1 MRTDPTGTRT
11 AILDSVYTHLR
22 GGIWDLANS
31 GEMAKNVFFEACS
44 NDESCRWHFP
54 DIEQTFVSIS
64 EDLDANPPVVP
75 IEVNGQP
82 LEAQVSSV
90 EGWSGIY
97 QALYE
102 ENQIALLPFLA
113 VALQMNSTDM
123 LSPCLLYTSPSPRDI
138 SGSRMPSSA

>member
-1 MRTDPTGTRT
+1 
-11 AILDSVYTHLR
+11 
-22 GGIWDLANS
+22 
-31 GEMAKNVFFEACS
+31 MARNVFFEACS

-54 DIEQTFVSIS
+54 DIEQTFVSIR
-64 EDLDANPPVVP
+64 EDLDSNPPVVP

-82 LEAQVSSV
+82 FEAQVSSV

-123 LSPCLLYTSPSPRDI
+123 LSPIFSDGYGSALGLGDGMSMSVECSEPVSYTHLTLPTKRI
-138 SGSRMPSSA
+138 V